1 MVAVTGIGVV
11 TSLGVGKAD
20 NWAKLTGGISGIRRI
35 SRFPIEGLRTTIA
48 GTVNEVYR
56 DYMSPAELS
65 ERIALLAGEEA
76 IAESGIG
83 TKGRFPGPLYL
94 APPPLEVEWPDRIKM
109 AEMAGA
115 PMPSHRISR
124 TPARRRA
131 NSPRARP
138 FKFAIIGE
146 HLAEHFG
153 TEGSPISLNTA
164 CASGASAIQLGMEA
178 IRRGECEAAL
188 AIGADASLTPESLV
202 RFSLLSA
209 LSTQNDP
216 PERAS
221 KPFSKNRDGFVLAE
235 GAAALVLENLDH
247 ARARGARVL
256 GILEGCGEKSDS
268 FHRTRSSPDGK
279 PIIACMRNA
288 LADAGVG
295 PEDVDYINAH
305 GTSTPEND
313 KMEYLGVSTVFGE
326 RIRGI
331 PISSNKS
338 MIGHTL
344 TAAGA
349 VEAAFTLLTL
359 QHQRIPPTI
368 NHAVPDPAIP
378 LDVVPNVARDAEVRS
393 RHFQFVRLRRPE
405 CLPGH
410 GAGAGVTALRP
421 PQRRARRHLLRR
433 ETHARAHARRRSQD
447 RAARCR
453 RRRRRRRPARCRS
466 ASRRSASITSTFGAG
481 AAWHSPSANCR

>member
-1 MVAVTGIGVV
+1 MAATTRDKLDRPIVAVTGIGVV
-11 TSLGVGKAD
+11 TSLGVGKSD
-20 NWAKLTGGISGIRRI
+20 NWARLTGGISGIRRI
-35 SRFPIEGLRTTIA
+35 SRFPTEGLRTTIA
-48 GTVNEVYR
+48 GTVDDVYR
-56 DYMSPAELS
+56 EDMPPAERS

-76 IAESGIG
+76 IAEAGIG
-83 TKGRFPGPLYL
+83 AKGRFPGPLYL
-94 APPPLEVEWPDRIKM
+94 APPPLEIEWPDRIKM

-115 PMPSHRISR
+115 NGDTGYPELMRVAREFAAISG
-124 TPARRRA
+124 
-131 NSPRARP
+131 P

-146 HLAEHFG
+146 RLAEHFG

-178 IRRGECEAAL
+178 IRRGDCEAAL

-256 GILEGCGEKSDS
+256 GILEGYGEKSDS

-288 LADAGVG
+288 LADAGIG

-313 KMEYLGVSTVFGE
+313 KMECLGVSTVFGE
-326 RIRGI
+326 RIRDV

-359 QHQRIPPTI
+359 EHQRIPPTI

-378 LDVVPNVARDAEVRS
+378 LDVVPNVARDATLHRAISNSFGFGGQNV
-393 RHFQFVRLRRPE
+393 
-405 CLPGH
+405 CL
-410 GAGAGVTALRP
+410 VM
-421 PQRRARRHLLRR
+421 AREPL
-433 ETHARAHARRRSQD
+433 
-447 RAARCR
+447 
-453 RRRRRRRPARCRS
+453 
-466 ASRRSASITSTFGAG
+466 
-481 AAWHSPSANCR
+481 